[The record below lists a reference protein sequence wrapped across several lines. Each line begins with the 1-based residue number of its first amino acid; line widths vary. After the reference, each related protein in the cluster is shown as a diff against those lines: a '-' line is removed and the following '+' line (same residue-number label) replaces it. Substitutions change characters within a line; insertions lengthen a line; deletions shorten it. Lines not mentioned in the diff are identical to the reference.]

1 MDRLVFTRDDGKA
14 LSVTQLL
21 RRMKL
26 VLETQVGEVWVEG
39 EVSNLRKQSSGHWY
53 FTLKDDAAQISCA
66 MFGAKRREGA
76 EVLADGTKVR
86 VFAEAT
92 VYESRGQL
100 QVVVTK
106 AERAGAGDLQ
116 ARFEALKRKLE
127 SEGLFDAA
135 RKQPIP
141 RFPSTVGIITS
152 GTGAAIQDILQ
163 VIARRAPWVQPVL
176 YPVRVQGR
184 GAELDIARA
193 IREMGAPEAHGFPRC
208 DVIIVGRGGGS
219 IEDLW
224 NFNEE
229 VVARAIADCP
239 IPVISAVGHETDFTI
254 ADFVADLR
262 APTPSAAAELAVADG
277 AALHGRLR
285 ELGLRL
291 LRPVKERMQADGSSL
306 AALRRGV
313 LGRDASKLLIEFVMR
328 TDSLASR
335 LAVAT
340 RASLDT
346 ARSQWSDARQRHR
359 MHHPSFVIERRFAH
373 LAAVEHRLTTAT
385 KSPVQRLNDRLVR
398 LASMLRALGPESAF
412 QRGFSITL
420 DADGRAVTSAD
431 TLKPGDTVRTRF
443 AKGEAESVVARVIGK

>member
-1 MDRLVFTRDDGKA
+1 
-14 LSVTQLL
+14 
-21 RRMKL
+21 
-26 VLETQVGEVWVEG
+26 
-39 EVSNLRKQSSGHWY
+39 
-53 FTLKDDAAQISCA
+53 
-66 MFGAKRREGA
+66 
-76 EVLADGTKVR
+76 
-86 VFAEAT
+86 
-92 VYESRGQL
+92 
-100 QVVVTK
+100 
-106 AERAGAGDLQ
+106 
-116 ARFEALKRKLE
+116 
-127 SEGLFDAA
+127 
-135 RKQPIP
+135 
-141 RFPSTVGIITS
+141 
-152 GTGAAIQDILQ
+152 
-163 VIARRAPWVQPVL
+163 
-176 YPVRVQGR
+176 
-184 GAELDIARA
+184 LDIARA